1 MTTPVLPKAPFT
13 APAGSISRP
22 FREASIFVGL
32 VTLMILGV
40 ALALPHAHIVQL
52 LTMVSPLVA
61 VLLITVFGTP
71 AGHRAKLWGSLGLRR
86 PGLRSWPA
94 AIVVS
99 AAIVFVVPYAVADLL
114 GSIAFKPLSTSIPAW
129 LDGATSLAI
138 GIIFAT
144 ILAFTEEIGW
154 RGYLLPRIQAL
165 VSKRRA
171 ALIVGFLHGMF
182 HVPLMVFTTTY
193 NSIGSRW
200 IVVPTVV
207 ATVTA
212 AGVFYAWLKERSGS
226 VWPVALAHGTVNAL
240 IDGLAYV
247 AVLSPVAF
255 AYTATESGFATLGAA
270 VVVAV
275 ILLVRGRTYTDPRS
289 IAGVRGVADVSEQ
302 A

>member
-1 MTTPVLPKAPFT
+1 MTTPVLSKAPIT
-13 APAGSISRP
+13 APDGSISRP
-22 FREASIFVGL
+22 LREAAVFVGL

-40 ALALPHAHIVQL
+40 ALALPHANIVQL

-61 VLLITVFGTP
+61 VLLITVFRTP
-71 AGHRAKLWGSLGLRR
+71 AGQRGKLWGSLGLRR

-99 AAIVFVVPYAVADLL
+99 AAIVFAVPYGVADLL
-114 GSIAFKPLSTSIPAW
+114 GSIAFKPLSTSIAGW
-129 LDGATSLAI
+129 LDGATNLAL
-138 GIIFAT
+138 GIVFAT

-154 RGYLLPRIQAL
+154 RGYLLPRVQAL

-226 VWPVALAHGTVNAL
+226 VWPVALAHGTVNVL
-240 IDGLAYV
+240 IDGLTYV

-270 VVVAV
+270 AVVAV
-275 ILLVRGRTYTDPRS
+275 ILLVRGRTWER
-289 IAGVRGVADVSEQ
+289 
-302 A
+302 